1 MSRWRGYVVVLVA
14 GALAAA
20 GCTRSDDNTAASVS
34 EVKIGLLAPLTGA
47 DQSVGED
54 ARRGAQFAADLVNG
68 FNSQIPLPLA
78 AQSGLPNLGGARLR
92 ITPGDIAKPGT
103 TAAGE
108 VIRLTGAGAIALVG
122 ATAPEA
128 TLDGSL
134 RAEKL
139 QVPFMNADTGLS
151 FLTERGLDWFFHVG
165 PSARTVGEA
174 YFSLLKQQ
182 QTEQKQVSNVA
193 VLHTNDKAGNDVS
206 TVVGEL
212 AQEGGFKVVKD
223 VSYDPVKEGNA
234 VVLSDRLSQIANATP
249 KPDVV
254 FLAPTAGTVAPLAA
268 AFNALQYKPAGLM
281 TFGSG
286 LADAISKAAG
296 PSTGGMCRAT
306 SWSADL
312 AERNPAARAV
322 QALYQSKFKSPM
334 SEEAASTFTAVY
346 TLALAINDAGSTDNR
361 KVRSS
366 LLSLNLTGDQTIM
379 PWDGIQFDETHQ
391 NQGAESVIEQF
402 VNKGFR
408 PVFPRDAVSSLND
421 DLVWPAAG

>member
-20 GCTRSDDNTAASVS
+20 GCTRSDDTTAASVS
-34 EVKIGLLAPLTGA
+34 EVKIGLLAPLSGG
-47 DQSVGED
+47 DQAIGED
-54 ARRGAQFAADLVNG
+54 ARRGAQFAADLING
-68 FNSQIPLPLA
+68 FNSQIPVPLA
-78 AQSGLPNLGGARLR
+78 AQSGLPNLGGARIR
-92 ITPGDIAKPGT
+92 ITPGDIAKPDV

-108 VIRLTGAGAIALVG
+108 VIRLTSDGAIALVG
-122 ATAPEA
+122 ATEPDA

-139 QVPFMNADTGLS
+139 QVPFVNADTGLS

-182 QTEQKQVSNVA
+182 QTEQKQVSKLA

-206 TVVGEL
+206 TVVAEL

-223 VSYDPVKEGNA
+223 VAYDPAKENNA
-234 VVLSDRLSQIANATP
+234 VILSDRLSQISAAQ
-249 KPDVV
+249 PDVV
-254 FLAPTAGTVAPLAA
+254 FLAPTTGTVAPLVA
-268 AFNALQYKPAGLM
+268 AFNALNYRPAGLM
-281 TFGSG
+281 TFGTG
-286 LADAISKAAG
+286 LGDAISKAAG

-306 SWSADL
+306 TWSTDL
-312 AERNPAARAV
+312 AQRNPAARAV

-346 TLALAINDAGSTDNR
+346 TLALAINDAGSTDAR

-379 PWDGIQFDETHQ
+379 PWDGIRFDETHQ

-408 PVFPRDAVSSLND
+408 PVFPRDAVSSQSG